1 MFKKLKNNNNG
12 NIEITRVICYFY
24 LIICIAFVL
33 DIIFVIGQ
41 NVVTSYEA
49 AYYAEKISI
58 QGGLVGDKAFYPSIA
73 EVKKMNGANACYTYQ
88 KPCENSCLPNG
99 TITERISTTLG
110 YFGVAPNEW
119 AGYLQGGGETT
130 VFHSKMNQATGG
142 DKRKVYDYMST
153 ATFIISS
160 DWQPIFA
167 KYLWAEDFYTI
178 EKYVP
183 IVIEYIPQVN
193 PNDDA
198 CKNLY

>member
-1 MFKKLKNNNNG
+1 MFQKLKNNNNG

-24 LIICIAFVL
+24 LIVCIAFVL
-33 DIIFVIGQ
+33 DIIVVIGQ

-49 AYYAEKISI
+49 AYYAEKVSI
-58 QGGLVGDKAFYPSIA
+58 QGGLIGDEMEYPSIA
-73 EVKKMNGANACYTYQ
+73 EVKKTSGNACYNYK
-88 KPCENSCLPNG
+88 KPCTSCLRNND
-99 TITERISTTLG
+99 ITKRISTTLG
-110 YFGVAPNEW
+110 YFGVAANEW
-119 AGYLQGGGETT
+119 AGYLQAGGETT
-130 VFHSKMNQATGG
+130 MFHSKMNQASGG

-183 IVIEYIPQVN
+183 IVIEYIPQVDR
-193 PNDDA
+193 NDEA